1 MRRNWIR
8 GLSNFTSGSIVTD
21 TIVRFQEKSEVKDH
35 ILTAYISS
43 QELSLIRTLLSFLGE
58 TGSIKTPK

>member
-21 TIVRFQEKSEVKDH
+21 TIVRFQEKSGDNDRFLVG
-35 ILTAYISS
+35 SS
-43 QELSLIRTLLSFLGE
+43 VSKGLSPIRTPLSFLAG
-58 TGSIKTPK
+58 TGSIKAPK